1 MRNENQLLENKQMRE
16 ECVGRIEVLSKVK
29 ELFLL
34 PNTDF
39 ATTEMVA
46 NYYEVDGGVKTIEK
60 VVERNLDELKANG
73 YSVRSKENLLTYNM
87 SVKTKRGGFDILND
101 EGDIVASG
109 SNKGIA
115 LFTKRAILNVGMLL
129 RDSLVAREIRT
140 QLLNGF
146 DNAVDEDR
154 VELFTRDIDEEMKL
168 NLELAQ
174 AFASGDQT
182 KMLIA
187 SQNLNNF
194 KNRKIKELED
204 ENGKLRIFLG
214 DAEIF
219 TKTSLANKL
228 DTHPTIMSKV
238 LKEENIYTK
247 TCKVSESFKSKFPNI
262 KIIQETKEDYRDKDG
277 VKHTKTDWQWTK
289 QGVFELIKYLL
300 DKKRV
305 IETENNQYKLCKN

>member
-1 MRNENQLLENKQMRE
+1 MRSENQLLENKQIRE

-29 ELFLL
+29 ELLLL

-46 NYYEVDGGVKTIEK
+46 NYYETEKKTIEK
-60 VVERNLDELKANG
+60 LVERNNEELTSDG
-73 YSVRSKENLLTYNM
+73 YRVLTGTELADIKSVCQIKSRAKSM
-87 SVKTKRGGFDILND
+87 AI
-101 EGDIVASG
+101 
-109 SNKGIA
+109 
-115 LFTKRAILNVGMLL
+115 FTKRSILRTGMLL
-129 RDSLVAREIRT
+129 RDSSIAREIRT

-146 DNAVDEDR
+146 DNAVDDEK

-214 DAEIF
+214 DSEIF

-228 DTHPTIMSKV
+228 DTHPTTMSKV

-247 TCKVSESFKSKFPNI
+247 TCKVSENFKSKFPNI

-289 QGVFELIKYLL
+289 QGAFELTKYLL
-300 DKKRV
+300 DRKRIV
-305 IETENNQYKLCKN
+305 ETENNQYKLCKN

>member
-29 ELFLL
+29 ELLLL
-34 PNTDF
+34 PKTDF

-60 VVERNLDELKANG
+60 VVERNLDELKSNG
-73 YSVRSKENLLTYNM
+73 YSVRNKENLLTYNM

-101 EGDIVASG
+101 EGNIIASG

-146 DNAVDEDR
+146 DNAVDEDK

-194 KNRKIKELED
+194 KNRKIKQLED

-219 TKTSLANKL
+219 TKSSLADKL
-228 DTHPTIMSKV
+228 DTHTNTMSKV
-238 LKEENIYTK
+238 LKEEKIYTS
-247 TCKVSESFKSKFPNI
+247 TCKVSENFKSKFPMI
-262 KIIQETKEDYRDKDG
+262 KIIQETKEKYKDKDG
-277 VKHTKTDWQWTK
+277 VERTKTNWQWTRS
-289 QGVFELIKYLL
+289 GAFELIKYLI
-300 DKKRV
+300 DKGRV
-305 IETENNQYKLCKN
+305 VETENNQYKLCKN

>member
-16 ECVGRIEVLSKVK
+16 ECVGRIEVLNKVK
-29 ELFLL
+29 ELLLL

-46 NYYEVDGGVKTIEK
+46 NYYECPIDTIGSVIK
-60 VVERNLDELKANG
+60 NNRDELTTNG
-73 YSVRSKENLLTYNM
+73 LTNVSGEQLKSIKDLSGLKSRSRSL
-87 SVKTKRGGFDILND
+87 
-101 EGDIVASG
+101 
-109 SNKGIA
+109 A

-146 DNAVDEDR
+146 DNAVDDGK

-214 DAEIF
+214 DSEIF

-228 DTHPTIMSKV
+228 DTHPTTMSKV

-247 TCKVSESFKSKFPNI
+247 TCKVSENFKSKFPNI

-277 VKHTKTDWQWTK
+277 IKHTKTDWQWTK
-289 QGVFELIKYLL
+289 QGAFELTKYLL
-300 DKKRV
+300 DRKRIV
-305 IETENNQYKLCKN
+305 ETENNQYKLCKN

>member
-16 ECVGRIEVLSKVK
+16 ECVGRIEVLNKVK
-29 ELFLL
+29 ELLLL

-46 NYYEVDGGVKTIEK
+46 NYYEVSTDSIRQIKVRNSDEIESDGAKMYKYKEIKEK
-60 VVERNLDELKANG
+60 LDSDTMSQLKIPRTG
-73 YSVRSKENLLTYNM
+73 TVLY
-87 SVKTKRGGFDILND
+87 
-101 EGDIVASG
+101 
-109 SNKGIA
+109 
-115 LFTKRAILNVGMLL
+115 TKRAILRIGMLL
-129 RDSLVAREIRT
+129 RDSLVAREVRT

-146 DNAVDEDR
+146 DNAVDEDK

-228 DTHPTIMSKV
+228 DTHPTTMSKV

-305 IETENNQYKLCKN
+305 IKTENNQYKLCKS